1 MRNIIKYSLQKVYFF
16 VKIYVWITQGYEWDQ
31 ASINENQIK
40 LKRFIQQIDEP
51 CTCTLNVFIKY
62 HSLDNIASRALDFN
76 NYIFVSQI
84 KNV

>member
-16 VKIYVWITQGYEWDQ
+16 VKIYVWITHGYEWDQ
-31 ASINENQIK
+31 ASIYENQIK

-51 CTCTLNVFIKY
+51 CTLNVFIKY
-62 HSLDNIASRALDFN
+62 HSLDNIASRALDVN

>member
-1 MRNIIKYSLQKVYFF
+1 MFRLSIIMSGI
-16 VKIYVWITQGYEWDQ
+16 IY
-31 ASINENQIK
+31 ENQIK

-51 CTCTLNVFIKY
+51 CTLNVFIKY
-62 HSLDNIASRALDFN
+62 HSLDKIASRALAMDFN